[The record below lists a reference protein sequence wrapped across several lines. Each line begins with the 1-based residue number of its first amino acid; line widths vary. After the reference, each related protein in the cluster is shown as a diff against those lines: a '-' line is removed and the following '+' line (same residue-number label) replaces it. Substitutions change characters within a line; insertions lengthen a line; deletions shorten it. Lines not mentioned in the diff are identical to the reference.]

1 MKDGNKRIM
10 KNTVMLYIRML
21 LIMFVTFYTSRI
33 VLQKLGVQDY
43 GIYNVVGGVV
53 SMLAFL
59 NSTLSATCQRYFS
72 YELGRNDKKKLA
84 ELFRL
89 NLTVFIYFILLVFL
103 LAETVGL
110 WFINTQLVIPM
121 ERLYAMNW
129 VYQFSILTFMVS
141 SLSVPYN
148 ALIISHER
156 MSIYAYISILEVLLK
171 LGVVF
176 LLGLIAIDNLIL
188 YGLLLFLS
196 TGIITF
202 FYYLYCHFNYP
213 ESRYSYYWKSDEIR
227 EVASYSTWHFL
238 GSISNVLRGQG
249 VNILLNMF
257 FSPVINAARA
267 IAFQVNM
274 GVYTLMNNFFTAVK
288 PQIYNSPQAKTLENI
303 SKNISFEHVDFSYT
317 PDKPVLKD
325 ICFTVPTGKTIA
337 FVGNSGG
344 GKSTLVNLL
353 PRFYDV
359 CGGAIKFDGVDI
371 RNFTLESLRNAISV
385 VFQDNFVFSGTIRDN
400 ILVGNENASE
410 EDIQKAL
417 KMAHLDEFVY
427 GLEKG
432 LDTDVGEKGT
442 LLSGGQRQRLAIAR
456 AFLKN
461 SQIVVLDEATSA
473 LDNKAEA
480 MVQKAIDNLMKDRT
494 VFVIAH
500 RLSTVQ
506 NADMIM
512 VVNAGQIVEQG
523 RHVDFLNIENGAY
536 RALYNAQ
543 FKNKK

>member
-1 MKDGNKRIM
+1 MVKNFSYIEVQVMKDGNKRIM

-288 PQIYNSPQAKTLENI
+288 PQIYKLYSTQDFDRMNSLINWS
-303 SKNISFEHVDFSYT
+303 SK
-317 PDKPVLKD
+317 
-325 ICFTVPTGKTIA
+325 ICFFLVAIVTYPIIANTEYVLSLWLGQVPLCAVYFTQLVLINMLIDSVGGPAIAAALATGKIRNFELITGGLNMMNLPISYILLNLEFAPSSTMIVAIALSYIAVIVRPFLLKHLFPFDINRYFMQIVLRLTI
-337 FVGNSGG
+337 VGVVVAM
-344 GKSTLVNLL
+344 LVWKVCGSI
-353 PRFYDV
+353 V
-359 CGGAIKFDGVDI
+359 CGGLGYICLSTFLI
-371 RNFTLESLRNAISV
+371 WF
-385 VFQDNFVFSGTIRDN
+385 
-400 ILVGNENASE
+400 ILCLSMYYL
-410 EDIQKAL
+410 AL
-417 KMAHLDEFVY
+417 
-427 GLEKG
+427 
-432 LDTDVGEKGT
+432 
-442 LLSGGQRQRLAIAR
+442 
-456 AFLKN
+456 N
-461 SQIVVLDEATSA
+461 SQERCWLKSYVL
-473 LDNKAEA
+473 
-480 MVQKAIDNLMKDRT
+480 
-494 VFVIAH
+494 
-500 RLSTVQ
+500 
-506 NADMIM
+506 
-512 VVNAGQIVEQG
+512 
-523 RHVDFLNIENGAY
+523 
-536 RALYNAQ
+536 
-543 FKNKK
+543 KKLIIIHK